1 MQFNLEINNL
11 LLTLHQQKQTD
22 MTTQIN
28 HIKQTEYSLP
38 YLEAVIT
45 DMPAMTCAELD
56 QLMIDLNVDVLVF

>member
-1 MQFNLEINNL
+1 
-11 LLTLHQQKQTD
+11 

-38 YLEAVIT
+38 YSEAVIT
-45 DMPAMTCAELD
+45 DIRAMTCAELD